1 MKVEIASVK
10 DCTGKF
16 VDVIK
21 ELGDFYN
28 ALKLK
33 NPSLEFKPCTSRKY
47 LGDDGAVVAY
57 GLLDVVD
64 VDNHEF
70 NLGKIM
76 FWNDKYTVV
85 SRLLINNKFSCWN
98 REEYHS
104 KSSVHM
110 KKVIKPALESL
121 LPLTV
126 DEIKEASLNRCSVTK
141 DLKNIREN
149 IQNKVKSNQDKIHYE
164 DLFEELINMDRV
176 GYSPKNQKVAKA
188 IKFAVENEAEYIE
201 DHNYFPDAYFVYIKT
216 NGSVSVVD
224 HGKVNNTTIEY
235 PDVEGLPEEI
245 RGKLMVLMLSPNDTF
260 IRDIGKKDKE
270 NMYWILTQ
278 AGVNS

>member
-121 LPLTV
+121 LPLFWRLLTLLPQKLV
-126 DEIKEASLNRCSVTK
+126 ALITSKGIQKSLNWSK
-141 DLKNIREN
+141 
-149 IQNKVKSNQDKIHYE
+149 
-164 DLFEELINMDRV
+164 
-176 GYSPKNQKVAKA
+176 
-188 IKFAVENEAEYIE
+188 
-201 DHNYFPDAYFVYIKT
+201 
-216 NGSVSVVD
+216 
-224 HGKVNNTTIEY
+224 
-235 PDVEGLPEEI
+235 
-245 RGKLMVLMLSPNDTF
+245 MV
-260 IRDIGKKDKE
+260 
-270 NMYWILTQ
+270 
-278 AGVNS
+278 